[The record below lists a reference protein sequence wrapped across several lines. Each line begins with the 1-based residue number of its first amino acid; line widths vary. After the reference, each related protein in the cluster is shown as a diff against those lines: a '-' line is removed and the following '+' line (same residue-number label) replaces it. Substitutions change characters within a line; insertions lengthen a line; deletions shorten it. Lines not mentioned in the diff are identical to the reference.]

1 MSALKG
7 VFISRS
13 QVRVTGALR
22 SRSVF
27 LSEEALWLSRR
38 PAKTMEHPRGRQAPC
53 WGAGVV
59 RTTKQQPA
67 QEPQACGLPGPGP
80 HAAGAGGGALG
91 KVLNSSVPQGPSQPH
106 GNELVQVRHSI
117 LLEEQPGS

>member
-1 MSALKG
+1 MRKPCGSHGDPRKPW
-7 VFISRS
+7 S
-13 QVRVTGALR
+13 TPGAARLR
-22 SRSVF
+22 
-27 LSEEALWLSRR
+27 
-38 PAKTMEHPRGRQAPC
+38 
-53 WGAGVV
+53 AGVV

-67 QEPQACGLPGPGP
+67 QEPQACGLPGLGP